1 MDMTVE
7 QKVLRLLTELR
18 LINDV
23 TLISAA
29 MDDSEVAERILNMYG
44 DFIPDGDVGE
54 GDCDHEAL
62 TNEEIQEVFDNDND
76 KKQTK
81 KGDA

>member
-7 QKVLRLLTELR
+7 QKVLRLLTEMR

-29 MDDSEVAERILNMYG
+29 MDDPKIADDIINNTYG
-44 DFIPDGDVGE
+44 DIIPDE
-54 GDCDHEAL
+54 GDCDHDAL
-62 TNEEIQEVFDNDND
+62 TNEEIQEVFDNDED
-76 KKQTK
+76 QIK